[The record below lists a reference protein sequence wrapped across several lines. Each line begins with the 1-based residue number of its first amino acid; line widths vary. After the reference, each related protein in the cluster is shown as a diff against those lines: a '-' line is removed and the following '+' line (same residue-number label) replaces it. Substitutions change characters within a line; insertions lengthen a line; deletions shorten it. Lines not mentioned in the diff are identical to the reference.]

1 MDINT
6 LGIAS
11 VAAITVIC
19 YLIGLGVKAT
29 SIADKYI
36 PVIVGFA
43 GLVLG
48 IAGMYLMEDFPA
60 TDYITAAAVGI
71 VSGLAATGVNQ
82 VFKQLSRVKTETKG
96 MADDED

>member
-36 PVIVGFA
+36 RHCFLEGRRNIR
-43 GLVLG
+43 LHNRNVLH
-48 IAGMYLMEDFPA
+48 F
-60 TDYITAAAVGI
+60 TAV
-71 VSGLAATGVNQ
+71 
-82 VFKQLSRVKTETKG
+82 
-96 MADDED
+96 